1 MIRKKFTS
9 KVLLFLV
16 LILIISLGLGM
27 KWGYNHLNRKLNGV
41 TKGVFLEGMNM
52 EGYLPQEVRQI
63 VELLAL
69 EQERKSQNAAL
80 NKKTGE
86 IIPSKP
92 GIAVDQE
99 RTMGLVIHS
108 PGDMHLNLI
117 TYVVEP
123 VLSTDDLAKIT
134 KVIGTYTTHFSG
146 SPGRYQN
153 IKIAMQTINNTL
165 VMPNELFSFNLVTG
179 PKTARKGYQLA
190 PVIIGEGHTL
200 GLGGGVCQ
208 VSSTL
213 YNAARKS
220 NMTIIERHAHSK
232 PIRYVPPGHDAAIAD
247 GGKDLKFRNP
257 YNYPIIIKAS
267 VQGGR
272 IQVWILGKEGS

>member
-1 MIRKKFTS
+1 MIRKKFPS
-9 KVLLFLV
+9 KVLLFFV
-16 LILIISLGLGM
+16 IILIFSLGLGI
-27 KWGYNHLNRKLNGV
+27 KWGYNHLNRQLNGV
-41 TKGVFLEGMNM
+41 ANGVYLEGMNM
-52 EGYLPQEVRQI
+52 EGYLPQEANQI

-69 EQERKSQNAAL
+69 ERERKSQNAAL

-99 RTMGLVIHS
+99 RTIGLVLYS
-108 PGDMHLNLI
+108 PANTHLNLI

-123 VLSTDDLAKIT
+123 ELTTDELIKIT
-134 KVIGTYTTHFSG
+134 KVIGSYTTYFSG
-146 SPGRYQN
+146 SQGRYQN
-153 IKIAMQTINNTL
+153 IKIAMESINNTL
-165 VMPNELFSFNLVTG
+165 VMPNELFSFNLATG
-179 PKTARKGYQLA
+179 PKTARRGYQLA

-213 YNAARKS
+213 FNAVRNS
-220 NMTIIERHAHSK
+220 NMTIVERHAHSK
-232 PIRYVPPGHDAAIAD
+232 PIRYVPPSHDAAVAD
-247 GGKDLKFRNP
+247 GSKDFKFRNP
-257 YNYPIIIKAS
+257 YNYPIIIKTT

-272 IQVWILGKEGS
+272 IQIWILGKEGS